1 MYAPD
6 KSGGQRRYAVLDALR
21 FVLALWVTIGHFE
34 TFPLFAGL
42 NEATP
47 IGRFVVHAW
56 QSIVFGTPAVI
67 VFFVISGFCI
77 HLPYRGDRK
86 MEVGRYYLRRYT
98 RILVPVAAAVGIYRS
113 VGQQFVFWGEHSILW
128 QSPLWSL
135 LCEEIYYAVYPLL
148 RRLRRSVS
156 WRRVI
161 PAAFVVSTAVAATN
175 VRALSW
181 HDFGPLGTATILL
194 PVWLLGCLLAE
205 EVNTLPA
212 LANESRWQI
221 WSWRFGVWLA
231 SWITEMLHFKA
242 HVPLT
247 QTMAWFGLIAYFW
260 VKHEI
265 AWSKTQAPSR
275 VLAWAG
281 LWSYSLYLV
290 HAQAEGLWYWP
301 RAYWLSGLNIG
312 PRLNWFMVILSS
324 LVGAYIFYLIVER
337 PSHRLARWIGSNHPR
352 KLSGDAALNLPP
364 IAVAET
370 ATPESVAPEPSTVNA
385 TTI

>member
-1 MYAPD
+1 MRTFD
-6 KSGGQRRYAVLDALR
+6 KPEGQRRYGVLDALR

-34 TFPLFAGL
+34 TFPLFAGVD
-42 NEATP
+42 ETTRV
-47 IGRFVVHAW
+47 GRFVVHGW

-98 RILVPVAAAVGIYRS
+98 RIVIPVAAAVGVYRF
-113 VGQQFVFWGEHSILW
+113 VGQRFVFWGEHSILW

-148 RRLRRSVS
+148 RRLRRIVS
-156 WRRVI
+156 WERVI
-161 PAAFVVSTAVAATN
+161 PAAFAVSVGVAATH

-181 HDFGPLGTATILL
+181 HDYGPLGTAAILL

-205 EVNTLPA
+205 EVDTLQA
-212 LANESRWQI
+212 LRAEAWWRI
-221 WSWRFGVWLA
+221 WMWRFGVWFA

-242 HVPLT
+242 HLPLT
-247 QTMAWFGLIAYFW
+247 QTMAWFGLVAYFW
-260 VKHEI
+260 VKNEI
-265 AWSKTQAPSR
+265 AWSRTHAPSR

-281 LWSYSLYLV
+281 LWSYSLYLM
-290 HAQAEGLWYWP
+290 HAQAADIWYW
-301 RAYWLSGLNIG
+301 LHVSNIG
-312 PRLNWFMVILSS
+312 PRLMWCAVILSS
-324 LVGAYIFYLIVER
+324 LVGAYAFYLVIEK
-337 PSHRLARWIGSNHPR
+337 PSHRLARWIGTARVAAISGGEVAS
-352 KLSGDAALNLPP
+352 SGDVTRAGALDMAAPD
-364 IAVAET
+364 AGGA
-370 ATPESVAPEPSTVNA
+370 STGAVNA